1 MPAYLVRP
9 MARPVGRPKK
19 PKASRMTYFGLSA
32 YPSEI
37 KAIRAVAAT
46 ERFRTGMDYI
56 RSMLLHDNHPDAQ
69 GKITEPR
76 RS

>member
-1 MPAYLVRP
+1 
-9 MARPVGRPKK
+9 
-19 PKASRMTYFGLSA
+19 MTYFGLSA